1 MLDLRF
7 LARRK
12 ALSAVAVLTMALA
25 LGANTAALSVLK
37 AFLLS
42 SLAVPESDRV
52 VLIAPERTMPG
63 RGSVVFADAYPNY
76 ELLRKTQRAFAD
88 VTVFV
93 QLQTSW
99 DDHGE
104 ARSLNATRASASF
117 FSTMRVQ
124 PARGRAFTAAEEGP
138 SPAPVVI
145 ISHALWTSAFGSD
158 PAVVGRTILLLDG
171 KPHTVIGIMP
181 DGFAQPVPSDVWL
194 PFDIPATQRSVISGG
209 RQLTVYGRLAD
220 GTSFEAARAD
230 VNRFTTR
237 AIEESPADNKDYRYA
252 IKTLRNVLLDGA
264 DSSALFVQAGAAT
277 LLALAILN
285 LASLLIAWGFE
296 RRQEMAVR
304 RALGAGDRRVMRLLL
319 QQSVVIVAIG
329 AALGVALAYV
339 ALRTL
344 QQFDLGPTVSVLVG
358 QAHLDAGVLVATGAI
373 AVIAGLVAGALPAWF
388 SRGAGLTD
396 ALRSSSRSSTL
407 SPVALRW
414 QKAMVVGQ
422 AALSAAILA
431 ASALIAM
438 SFWRLSEVPGG
449 FASQGRVVAR
459 IVLPDATY
467 AKHPQRAAFG
477 RALAENLASEPDISA
492 SGFTTTLPVGD
503 GAWGGRFFIELPDG
517 SVSSEPVLF
526 HFRRVSAGYLKTMG
540 IPLLRGRQ
548 LTAQDD
554 TSSVQVA
561 IVSRALASRLWPNDN
576 AVGKRLLRAT
586 PGSPTPTP
594 VTVVGVVGNTMDA
607 GYSSPVGEAVYMP
620 YSQASAVRISIVAR
634 GRGAA
639 GATIA
644 AIRRALRKTD
654 PVIAASGVS
663 TLDALVV
670 QANALPR
677 LRTLVLIMFSIVAV
691 GIVSLGSYGLMS
703 QLVSNRE
710 RELAVRLVFGAQ
722 PTKLGVSVI
731 AQIGKLTL
739 PGVALGLA
747 AVWWASGLLDAF
759 VFGVQA
765 RSPTVLAVSGGMLI
779 VLAVLATLPAAIRA
793 MRVDVRRGISG

>member
-25 LGANTAALSVLK
+25 LGANTAALSVLE

-93 QLQTSW
+93 QQQSSW

-124 PARGRAFTAAEEGP
+124 PVRGRAFTAAEEGP

-158 PAVVGRTILLLDG
+158 PAVVGRAILLLDG

-194 PFDIPATQRSVISGG
+194 PFDIPGTQRSVISGG

-230 VNRFTTR
+230 VNRFTAR
-237 AIEESPADNKDYRYA
+237 AIEASPADNKDYRYA

-358 QAHLDAGVLVATGAI
+358 QAHLDAGVLVATGAV

-438 SFWRLSEVPGG
+438 SFWRLSGVPGG

-467 AKHPQRAAFG
+467 GKHPQRAAFG

-526 HFRRVSAGYLKTMG
+526 HFRRVSAGYLETMG

-561 IVSRALASRLWPNDN
+561 IVSRALASRLWPNED

-620 YSQASAVRISIVAR
+620 YSQASAVRISIVAQ

-639 GATIA
+639 GATTA

-663 TLDALVV
+663 TLDALVM

-691 GIVSLGSYGLMS
+691 GIVSLGSYGVMS

-722 PTKLGVSVI
+722 PTKLGASVI
-731 AQIGKLTL
+731 AQVARLTL
-739 PGVALGLA
+739 PGIALGLA

-759 VFGVQA
+759 VFGLQA
-765 RSPTVLAVSGGMLI
+765 RSPNVLAASGGMLL
-779 VLAVLATLPAAIRA
+779 VLAVLATLPVAIRA